1 MSAFISPLERNEDPS
16 AVLVPT
22 LTAVPDSCCLR
33 PERAESG
40 CGKKAFKDDDDNQ
53 AIRPQDT
60 RIRQVYLNCNPIS
73 KNFTPFIIQLIRR
86 TLSPK
91 MNQNMEYST

>member
-1 MSAFISPLERNEDPS
+1 MNYWFLLQSSVSAFISPLERNEDPS
-16 AVLVPT
+16 NVLVPT

-53 AIRPQDT
+53 AIRPQDA
-60 RIRQVYLNCNPIS
+60 RIR
-73 KNFTPFIIQLIRR
+73 
-86 TLSPK
+86 
-91 MNQNMEYST
+91 